1 MDEQMNTQQSLPLQ
15 LSTDSQNTDLSALPV
30 NTTLSASPEDQ
41 PTSQAQP
48 ADNTPSTSNKRK
60 RVDKACDF
68 CNERKA
74 KVCLSMFTLHPKLLL
89 KQD

>member
-15 LSTDSQNTDLSALPV
+15 SSTNSQNTDLSALPM

-41 PTSQAQP
+41 STSQTQT
-48 ADNTPSTSNKRK
+48 DDTPSQSNKRK
-60 RVDKACDF
+60 RVGKACDF

-74 KVCLSMFTLHPKLLL
+74 KVCTSVFTLHPKLLRE
-89 KQD
+89 QD